1 MARREKKINFMIER
15 EKSVG
20 AIVFRKEGSKIYY
33 LLLNYGNGYWGFPKG
48 RQEKGE
54 EDLETARREI
64 KEETG
69 LEDLEFIDGFKEKIN
84 YYFQRKRG
92 NKKILIF
99 KEAIFYLAKTQK
111 KEIKISFEHL
121 GYKWLPFEK
130 AMEQLTFDNNKE
142 VLKKANKYLNRLL
155 YYNES

>member
-1 MARREKKINFMIER
+1 MIK
-15 EKSVG
+15 EKSSG
-20 AIVFRKEGSKIYY
+20 AIIFRKEGGKIYY

-69 LEDLEFIDGFKEKIN
+69 LEDLEFINGFKEIIK

-99 KEAIFYLAKTQK
+99 KEVIFYLAKTQK

-121 GYKWLPFEK
+121 GFKWLPYNK
-130 AMEQLTFDNNKE
+130 AIKQTTFKNAKNI
-142 VLKKANKYLNRLL
+142 LRKANDFLVRNYG
-155 YYNES
+155 